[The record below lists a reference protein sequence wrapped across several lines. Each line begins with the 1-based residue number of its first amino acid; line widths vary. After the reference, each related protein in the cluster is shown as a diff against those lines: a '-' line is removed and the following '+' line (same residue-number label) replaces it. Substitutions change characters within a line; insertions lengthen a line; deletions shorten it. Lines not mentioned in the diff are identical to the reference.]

1 MSANEATTHERA
13 KLSVTIITKNEA
25 KHIRACIESCRFA
38 DEILVVDSG
47 SDDDTV
53 AIAQSL
59 GARVMH
65 QNWLGYGAQK
75 HFSVEAAVHDWV
87 LCLDA
92 DERVD
97 ATLANEIVAALS
109 SSKSFAYELPMQQ
122 RFMNRMLNHGDGFP
136 LWKLRLFHRKHA
148 QWSNDP
154 IHESVKTNQKP
165 SRLRGKLLHLPE
177 LTLHDWIAKQNHYTT
192 LQAEHL
198 FARGKTASVG
208 SLIASPLWRFLKY
221 YVFQLGFLDGVPG
234 LVHAALN
241 AAFVFSKYAKLWSLQ
256 QRDRET

>member
-1 MSANEATTHERA
+1 MSATNDTMHRRA

-59 GARVMH
+59 GARVVQ

-75 HFSVEAAVHDWV
+75 HFAVETAAHDWV

-97 ATLANEIVAALS
+97 MTLANEIESALAS
-109 SSKSFAYELPMQQ
+109 PQSFAYELPMQQ

-154 IHESVKTNQKP
+154 IHESVNANEKP
-165 SRLRGKLLHLPE
+165 ARLRGKLLHLPE
-177 LTLHDWIAKQNHYTT
+177 LSLHDWIVKQNHYTT

-198 FARGKTASVG
+198 FARGKTASIV
-208 SLIASPLWRFLKY
+208 SLTASPLWRFAKY

-256 QRDRET
+256 QRGQKT